1 MIQAGTLAELI
12 ERAAGLYPRNVA
24 YVWRPLYRARRFTYA
39 EVYSMARGAAALL
52 EDNAIGPGDRVVLWA
67 VNNRVLTPDDF
78 IRRGRAAAL
87 TSDARKKFISAYQR
101 RIDSLVTHP
110 IFGYKVSYRRVLE
123 VQARL
128 LGRYLTGEIAEYP
141 SFRTR

>member
-1 MIQAGTLAELI
+1 VRYGRPSLALDLME
-12 ERAAGLYPRNVA
+12 EF
-24 YVWRPLYRARRFTYA
+24 RPIIAD
-39 EVYSMARGAAALL
+39 S
-52 EDNAIGPGDRVVLWA
+52 VVLWA